1 MNKTFAL
8 LTFFFPTERSPL
20 TDQQHVHE
28 MGYFIS
34 SVILGSSFIMCERVK
49 RIYLCVSREEFEALL
64 SSFLHFFHF
73 FLFLHFRQITHISLF
88 YILYYITHAV
98 FTYVFFNQ
106 AMKKAPRSTRATPS
120 FSARSATAT
129 ATALAV
135 SLSLSMVFG
144 KTLPTAR
151 SSPVTRSAKRSAAA
165 RNMPEVTEEA
175 LAAMVPRAT
184 PGKMKALFAKPGWY

>member
-1 MNKTFAL
+1 MNKTFAP

-20 TDQQHVHE
+20 TDQRHVHE

-88 YILYYITHAV
+88 TFVLYY
-98 FTYVFFNQ
+98 
-106 AMKKAPRSTRATPS
+106 
-120 FSARSATAT
+120 ARGVY
-129 ATALAV
+129 LC
-135 SLSLSMVFG
+135 
-144 KTLPTAR
+144 
-151 SSPVTRSAKRSAAA
+151 
-165 RNMPEVTEEA
+165 
-175 LAAMVPRAT
+175 
-184 PGKMKALFAKPGWY
+184 LF

>member
-64 SSFLHFFHF
+64 SSFFAFFSLFFVFAFSSNYTHLTLLHFV
-73 FLFLHFRQITHISLF
+73 
-88 YILYYITHAV
+88 LYY
-98 FTYVFFNQ
+98 
-106 AMKKAPRSTRATPS
+106 
-120 FSARSATAT
+120 ARGVY
-129 ATALAV
+129 LC
-135 SLSLSMVFG
+135 
-144 KTLPTAR
+144 
-151 SSPVTRSAKRSAAA
+151 
-165 RNMPEVTEEA
+165 
-175 LAAMVPRAT
+175 
-184 PGKMKALFAKPGWY
+184 LF